1 MHTDHRKSIESIK
14 RTEYFADMLEVTG
27 FLKELRDKNP
37 EDEKGTEMRYKQ
49 LSDLALYV
57 NNLHSDADSFERVLQ
72 IVREDRVRAVTQL
85 REIRAKQLMMITL
98 LNNESLA

>member
-37 EDEKGTEMRYKQ
+37 DDEKIQKVVQ
-49 LSDLALYV
+49 SAINLALYV
-57 NNLHSDADSFERVLQ
+57 NNLHSDADSFEKVLQ
-72 IVREDRVRAVTQL
+72 IVREDRIRAVTQL
-85 REIRAKQLMMITL
+85 REIRNKHNDDNTFK
-98 LNNESLA
+98 

>member
-37 EDEKGTEMRYKQ
+37 EDEKVQKAVQ
-49 LSDLALYV
+49 AAINLALYV
-57 NNLHSDADSFERVLQ
+57 NNLHSDADSFEKVLQ
-72 IVREDRVRAVTQL
+72 IVREDRIRAVTQL
-85 REIRAKQLMMITL
+85 REIRAKHNDGNTFK
-98 LNNESLA
+98 